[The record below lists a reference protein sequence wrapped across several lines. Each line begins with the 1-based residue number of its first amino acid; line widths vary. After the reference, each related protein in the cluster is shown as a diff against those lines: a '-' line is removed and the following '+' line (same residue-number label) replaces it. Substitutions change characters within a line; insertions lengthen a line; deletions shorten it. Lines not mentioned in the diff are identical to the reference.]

1 MFLKRQMKKKT
12 IFSRLVKKIKIVGL
26 SNFLMSLLKRIFFL
40 SLRLRYKFNV
50 WHASSPLESTPY
62 KSQVIDLVNSFS
74 PSTVVEIGCGL
85 GEMLTKI
92 KSQYR
97 IGIDYDFGAIQAAT
111 FLNKKNIEFIHH
123 DFESIKNIDLN
134 VSKIDFLL
142 MINWTHEMKWE
153 VLKKNL
159 SQFNS
164 CFRTKY
170 LLIDIIKEGN
180 EGYPFFHTKENLSK
194 LGKIIKVVPARDHVR
209 EICLLELN

>member
-1 MFLKRQMKKKT
+1 M
-12 IFSRLVKKIKIVGL
+12 
-26 SNFLMSLLKRIFFL
+26 
-40 SLRLRYKFNV
+40 
-50 WHASSPLESTPY
+50 
-62 KSQVIDLVNSFS
+62 VNSFS

-142 MINWTHEMKWE
+142 MI
-153 VLKKNL
+153 
-159 SQFNS
+159 
-164 CFRTKY
+164 
-170 LLIDIIKEGN
+170 
-180 EGYPFFHTKENLSK
+180 K
-194 LGKIIKVVPARDHVR
+194 LDP
-209 EICLLELN
+209 